1 MIEGRKGG
9 SGPMANIITGAIA
22 AAMALVFFLYYAI
35 RINSIPLWIIIV
47 GAVIMMVTDFVQSIR
62 KNNTPPPGN

>member
-1 MIEGRKGG
+1 M
-9 SGPMANIITGAIA
+9 SNIITGAIA

-47 GAVIMMVTDFVQSIR
+47 GAVIMLVYDFVQSIR
-62 KNNTPPPGN
+62 ESKTLPPGN

>member
-1 MIEGRKGG
+1 M
-9 SGPMANIITGAIA
+9 SNIITGAIA

-35 RINSIPLWIIIV
+35 RINSIPLWIIVV
-47 GAVIMMVTDFVQSIR
+47 GAVIMLVTDFVQSIR

>member
-1 MIEGRKGG
+1 
-9 SGPMANIITGAIA
+9 MANIITGAIA

-47 GAVIMMVTDFVQSIR
+47 AAAAMLVFDFYQSIR
-62 KNNTPPPGN
+62 ENNTPPPGN

>member
-9 SGPMANIITGAIA
+9 SGTMANIITGAIA

-35 RINSIPLWIIIV
+35 RIKSIPLWIIIV
-47 GAVIMMVTDFVQSIR
+47 GAVIMLVYDFFQSIR
-62 KNNTPPPGN
+62 ESNTPPPGN

>member
-1 MIEGRKGG
+1 
-9 SGPMANIITGAIA
+9 MANIITGAIA

>member
-1 MIEGRKGG
+1 
-9 SGPMANIITGAIA
+9 MANIITGAIA

-47 GAVIMMVTDFVQSIR
+47 GAAIMLVYDFVQSIR
-62 KNNTPPPGN
+62 ENNTLPPGN

>member
-1 MIEGRKGG
+1 
-9 SGPMANIITGAIA
+9 MANIITGAIA

-35 RINSIPLWIIIV
+35 RINSIPLWIIVV
-47 GAVIMMVTDFVQSIR
+47 GAVVMLVTDFVQSIR